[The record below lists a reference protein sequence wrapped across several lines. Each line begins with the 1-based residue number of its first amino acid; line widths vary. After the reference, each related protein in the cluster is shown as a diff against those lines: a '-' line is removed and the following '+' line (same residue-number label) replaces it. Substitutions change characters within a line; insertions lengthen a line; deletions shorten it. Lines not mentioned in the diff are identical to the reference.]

1 MADQRTFGSADK
13 APAEAGT
20 QVRDKTQDVGAQVRD
35 KAQEVGTQVRDSV
48 QEAGTQVREKAQDV
62 GAQVRDKAQEVSRQ
76 VADTA
81 SDYYQQGRAQ
91 VAAAETSLEDAIRAK
106 PLQSVLMAAGL
117 GMLLAFMLRH

>member
-1 MADQRTFGSADK
+1 MADQRTFGNADK

-48 QEAGTQVREKAQDV
+48 QEAGTQVRDKAQDV

-91 VAAAETSLEDAIRAK
+91 VAAADQPRRRHSCQAA
-106 PLQSVLMAAGL
+106 QSVLMAAGL